1 MLMSL
6 PMGTGT
12 CREKEK
18 TMAASLAEAS
28 WWTGAI
34 KTERSYI
41 RPMAPEVKELLDQ
54 VTIKTAQHLELEE
67 PIPKQI
73 KFLETV
79 LKDYVQLTR

>member
-41 RPMAPEVKELLDQ
+41 RPMSPEVKGLLRDANCDN
-54 VTIKTAQHLELEE
+54 K
-67 PIPKQI
+67 
-73 KFLETV
+73 ETSPGS
-79 LKDYVQLTR
+79 L